1 MGMFG
6 LMKNVGSTVL
16 HSNQPINNLRTVAK
30 DTWKSQMDDRIL
42 GNTKI
47 ADKLGYKV
55 EGTGPEKKLL
65 DKNGNQAKIS
75 NTDRL
80 KAMYKNDDG
89 SWNKTAIGGT
99 IAGGYMGV
107 SAAGRIASGG
117 GLYRDSDGNFDVI
130 GVPLI

>member
-1 MGMFG
+1 MGMLG

-16 HSNQPINNLRTVAK
+16 HSNRPIKEIGEATKAAFK
-30 DTWKSQMDDRIL
+30 DTTDARIYKNEKL
-42 GNTKI
+42 AN
-47 ADKLGYKV
+47 KLGYKMKDGRLV
-55 EGTGPEKKLL
+55 KE
-65 DKNGNQAKIS
+65 NGDPAIIS
-75 NTDRL
+75 NKDRL
-80 KAMYKNDDG
+80 ESMYRNDDG

-107 SAAGRIASGG
+107 SAAGRVASGG